1 MIRAPKK
8 DDIVIAGYDMVTP
21 LGTDLESCWEAL
33 EAGGS
38 GVDWVSRYKVQDN
51 DQVRVAGEVPTIDFS
66 RFDFYSERDE
76 ANWFSP
82 VIFHS
87 MLVAQR
93 ALAHAGLEI
102 NQDNAGRIGT
112 TFSSAIGG
120 LDAMILAEEKVR
132 AGKTPHPFT
141 NPNGC
146 LNLVGGKV
154 SILTGARGPIF
165 SPVAACATGAAS
177 VASAAMLLRGGQ
189 ADAVI
194 AGACDFPV
202 IRSLLASFASMN
214 GAFKSFKTGDRGL
227 ENPAVVSRPFSKDR
241 KGFVVSEGAAA
252 LIVTTRGYA
261 EKNELAVHGV
271 VEGMGMTSD
280 AKHYVAPNLPTIV
293 TCIREAIRNAGVL
306 NGDIDAVNAHAA
318 STNVGDAVEI
328 KALKEVFGDDHS
340 LPVTANK
347 SQIGHTMGASSG
359 IEIILALEGMKHGV
373 LLPTINYEPDTKL
386 PTIDPV
392 AEGARPFDHYRVLTN
407 SFGFGGCNVCLV
419 LGRSSLQTSDVPV

>member
-1 MIRAPKK
+1 MARPSQK

-21 LGTDLESCWEAL
+21 LGTELEAEWEAFA
-33 EAGGS
+33 AGRS
-38 GVDWVSRYKVQDN
+38 GVRWIGKYEVQEN
-51 DQVRVAGEVPTIDFS
+51 DAVRVAGEVPTIDFS
-66 RFDFYSERDE
+66 SFNFYSERDE

-87 MLVAQR
+87 MLVAKR
-93 ALAHAGLEI
+93 ALAHAGLTIGPE
-102 NQDNAGRIGT
+102 NAGRIGT

-146 LNLVGGKV
+146 LNLVAGKV
-154 SILTGARGPIF
+154 SILTGAQGPIF

-202 IRSLLASFASMN
+202 IRSLFASFASMN
-214 GAFKSFKTGDRGL
+214 GAFKSFKTGDRGF
-227 ENPAVVSRPFSKDR
+227 ENPAAVSRPFSKDR
-241 KGFVVSEGAAA
+241 KGFVISEGAAA

-261 EKNELAVHGV
+261 EENSLAVRGV
-271 VEGMGMTSD
+271 VEGIGMTSD

-293 TCIREAIRNAGVL
+293 TCMREAIRNAG
-306 NGDIDAVNAHAA
+306 GDIYAVNAHAA

-328 KALKEVFGDDHS
+328 KAIKEVFGDDRE
-340 LPVTANK
+340 LPITANK

-359 IEIILALEGMKHGV
+359 IELILALEGMARGV
-373 LLPTINYEPDTKL
+373 ILPTLNYESDTKL
-386 PTIDPV
+386 PPIDPV
-392 AEGARPFDHYRVLTN
+392 AEGARPFEHHRVLSN
-407 SFGFGGCNVCLV
+407 SFGFGGCNVCIV
-419 LGRSSLQTSDVPV
+419 IGHFN